1 LLAAKY
7 FGPFQNS
14 AMVKLMAQVS
24 QVYYHDGYKIAV
36 SSGSS
41 MLQAKLLNCGNTK
54 DLEEITHCAVSQ
66 CAVCRVCKQART
78 NVFINT
84 HFISQSIFITSLHK
98 LHSV

>member
-1 LLAAKY
+1 
-7 FGPFQNS
+7 
-14 AMVKLMAQVS
+14 MVKLMA

-36 SSGSS
+36 SPGSS

-54 DLEEITHCAVSQ
+54 DLEEITHCVVSQSQ

-84 HFISQSIFITSLHK
+84 HFIFQSIFIASLHK
-98 LHSV
+98 LHSN